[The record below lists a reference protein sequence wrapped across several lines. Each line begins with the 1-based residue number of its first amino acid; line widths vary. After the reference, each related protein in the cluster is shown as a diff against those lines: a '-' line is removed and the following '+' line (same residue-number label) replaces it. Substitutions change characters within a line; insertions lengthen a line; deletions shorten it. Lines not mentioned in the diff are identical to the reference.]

1 MSEKVGEAGDAASKP
16 TALLVM
22 GMAGSGKTTFVQR
35 LTAELQM
42 ANLERPPYVLNLDP
56 AVADLQYPVRSLT
69 SNISQTHFIG
79 QYRHTRY
86 SQLQRSNDP
95 IWTWP

>member
-35 LTAELQM
+35 LTAELQL

-56 AVADLQYPVRSLT
+56 AVADLRYPVRSLT
-69 SNISQTHFIG
+69 LNVILNSFH
-79 QYRHTRY
+79 R
-86 SQLQRSNDP
+86 P
-95 IWTWP
+95 I

>member
-1 MSEKVGEAGDAASKP
+1 MSEKVGEAGDATSKP

-69 SNISQTHFIG
+69 SNRFFMLIS
-79 QYRHTRY
+79 
-86 SQLQRSNDP
+86 
-95 IWTWP
+95 